1 MNQTN
6 GDKLNFSKGWGRRRI
21 ISFHPRKQHN
31 FEQAAM
37 LAALFPDRFLHVT
50 SVYFPPLLIKI
61 LKKISSR
68 IGNQLGKRS
77 YSTLPGKYVRTLPS
91 TEIKRW
97 KLEKKQGPAHLSDY
111 MDLNEFWQKKVL
123 NHFGPPGICI
133 SYDGISR
140 HLFRAWKGKSLLV
153 LDLAIG
159 IPQYRVKIQYGKDF
173 HLGMLDEVDEVRKKL
188 FDWYNQEIELAD
200 IILCGSEFVK
210 MTVVYFFPSYE
221 SKCRIL
227 PYGTDLEAFSFPER
241 KFKQEGE
248 DLKFVFVGRLSLRKG
263 AHHLLEAWKDF
274 VMDHPKAELHFFGT
288 PDQEID
294 MQNLPVNV
302 HWHGW
307 MRPTDLITQL
317 KTMDIMVFPTT
328 FEGSSIAVFQAMA
341 LKLPVITTRNSGNVL
356 KHGESCEIVETGDKA
371 GLVGAMEK
379 LLQDPRYRMQLAEKA
394 YGLSRNF
401 TWEDYKTRLGEIL
414 TEKTPCKNLPN
425 L

>member
-1 MNQTN
+1 MDQIKE
-6 GDKLNFSKGWGRRRI
+6 DKLNYLKTGEGKKI

-37 LAALFPDRFLHVT
+37 LAELFPDQFQHVT

-68 IGNQLGKRS
+68 VGNQLGKRS
-77 YSTLPGKYVRTLPS
+77 YAGLPGKYVRTLPS

-97 KLEKKQGPAHLSDY
+97 RLEKKQGPAHLSDY

-123 NHFGPPGICI
+123 GHFGPPRICI

-173 HLGMLDEVDEVRKKL
+173 HLGMLDEVDEVLKKL
-188 FDWYNQEIELAD
+188 YEWYNQEIELAD

-210 MTVVYFFPSYE
+210 MTVVYFFPAYE
-221 SKCRIL
+221 HKCKIL
-227 PYGTDLEAFSFPER
+227 PYGTDLEAFSFPDR
-241 KFKQEGE
+241 KFRQEGE

-263 AHHLLEAWKDF
+263 AHQMLEAWKNF
-274 VMDHPKAELHFFGT
+274 VLDHPKAELHFFGT
-288 PDQEID
+288 PDQEIN

-302 HWHGW
+302 YWHGW
-307 MRPTDLITQL
+307 MRPADLIARL

-341 LKLPVITTRNSGNVL
+341 LKLPVITTRNSGTVL
-356 KHGESCEIVETGDKA
+356 KHGESCEIVEVGDKD
-371 GLVGAMEK
+371 GLVKAMDK
-379 LLQDPRYRMQLAEKA
+379 LLQDAGYRKRLAENA
-394 YGLSRNF
+394 FALSRNY
-401 TWEDYKTRLGEIL
+401 TWDDYKTRLGEIL
-414 TEKTPCKNLPN
+414 TENIA
-425 L
+425 